1 MNEDHVRIQELMAGY
16 VLDGLSG
23 EDAVEADRLLS
34 EHVPSCPLCR
44 DQLAGFQAVAG
55 DLALAVSPAQPPDL
69 LLPRIRR
76 GVAETVRRRRRAS
89 LVAVAAGVA
98 AIVGLAGL
106 SVQLG
111 GRVSRTE
118 QQRGQLLAAMEV
130 LQQPGAN
137 PVRLES
143 QGQTAAGLVEVSGP
157 GLQLMYVIGR
167 DVPMPSPGSVYQLWL
182 GTNGTFVRVEDGR
195 FVPED
200 GLVLLELTV
209 DTARYD
215 EILVTEE
222 RMGDAPASPSHAGH
236 TWHAFLERPRAA

>member
-34 EHVPSCPLCR
+34 EHVPTCPLCR

-118 QQRGQLLAAMEV
+118 QQRGRLLAAMEV

-137 PVRLES
+137 PVSLES
-143 QGQTAAGLVEVSGP
+143 QGQTAAGLVEDSGP

-167 DVPMPSPGSVYQLWL
+167 DVPMPSAGRVYQLWL
-182 GTNGTFVRVEDGR
+182 GTNGTFVHVEDGR

-236 TWHAFLERPRAA
+236 TWHAFLDRPRAA

>member
-76 GVAETVRRRRRAS
+76 GVVETVRRRRRAS

-118 QQRGQLLAAMEV
+118 QQRGRLLAAMEV
-130 LQQPGAN
+130 LQQPGAD
-137 PVRLES
+137 PVSLES

-157 GLQLMYVIGR
+157 GLQLMYVIGT
-167 DVPMPSPGSVYQLWL
+167 DVPMPSPGRVYQLWL

>member
-1 MNEDHVRIQELMAGY
+1 MNEDHVWIQELMAGY
-16 VLDGLSG
+16 ILDGLSG

-44 DQLAGFQAVAG
+44 DQLAGFQAVVG

-76 GVAETVRRRRRAS
+76 GVAETVRRRHRAS

-118 QQRGQLLAAMEV
+118 QQRGRLLAAMEV
-130 LQQPGAN
+130 LRQPGAN
-137 PVRLES
+137 PVSLES

-167 DVPMPSPGSVYQLWL
+167 EVPMPSPGHVYQLWL

-236 TWHAFLERPRAA
+236 TWHAFLEGPRAA